1 MWLAVLGVLNSIV
14 ALYYYLVVLKVA
26 YVDRAEGEDV
36 PLHTTAPFKFALSI
50 TVAGMI
56 FFGIFATPLYNLTTL
71 AAQTV
76 H

>member
-1 MWLAVLGVLNSIV
+1 LGVVTSII

-36 PLHTTAPFKFALSI
+36 PLRTSGGFKAALTI

-56 FFGIFATPLYNLTTL
+56 FFGIFATPLYTLSTL
-71 AAQTV
+71 AAQAV
-76 H
+76 R